1 MREAVYLLNRKA
13 VNVRNKE
20 EELLTGSASAI
31 LAEYDEREKS
41 YLIGKSIRRQKAKH
55 RQEAPSGRSEPLEP
69 EAEHQV
75 AWSKISGHKAREA
88 QAGPYGPLFGK
99 RKEELDKA
107 VVDNRRVARG
117 IQRKEPS

>member
-13 VNVRNKE
+13 VNVRNK

-41 YLIGKSIRRQKAKH
+41 YLIGKSRRQKAKH
-55 RQEAPSGRSEPLEP
+55 RQETPSGRSEPLEP
-69 EAEHQV
+69 EAERQV